1 MTAGIES
8 DYFET
13 AVRRVTEEYERLAA
27 RGAGDDG

>member
-1 MTAGIES
+1 MTAGIKS

-13 AVRRVTEEYERLAA
+13 AVRRVTEEYESLAA